1 MANRLQIIL
10 SALLLVSSVVSC
22 GPPSPV
28 PVASRPAKP
37 DPDAARRGH
46 ILLDAAN
53 CAECHTDGAHGGE
66 PLAGGKAIP
75 TAFGTFYSR
84 NITPDP
90 VHGIGAWTDAD
101 FLRALRDGI
110 SPDGAHYYPAFP
122 FTSFTLMT
130 DRDILDLRA
139 YLATLPPSTR
149 ANRAN
154 DVAFPFDMRL
164 MMVPWRWFNFE
175 RGPYIPDPTQSA
187 EWNRGA
193 YLANGVAHCGEC
205 HTPRDWLG
213 ALEQHRRFAGAK
225 IPGVSLPAPNISS
238 DPKDGIGAWNIDDVV
253 TLLTSGQTRDG
264 DVVSPPMADVVA
276 GTAKLSE
283 TDRHAIAVYV
293 KSVPPQ

>member
-1 MANRLQIIL
+1 
-10 SALLLVSSVVSC
+10 
-22 GPPSPV
+22 
-28 PVASRPAKP
+28 
-37 DPDAARRGH
+37 
-46 ILLDAAN
+46 
-53 CAECHTDGAHGGE
+53 
-66 PLAGGKAIP
+66 
-75 TAFGTFYSR
+75 
-84 NITPDP
+84 
-90 VHGIGAWTDAD
+90 
-101 FLRALRDGI
+101 
-110 SPDGAHYYPAFP
+110 
-122 FTSFTLMT
+122 MT

-149 ANRAN
+149 ANRLN

-164 MMVPWRWFNFE
+164 MMVPWRWFNFQ

-193 YLANGVAHCGEC
+193 YLANGVAHCGDC

-213 ALEQHRRFAGAK
+213 ALEQDRRFAGAK

-238 DPKDGIGAWNIDDVV
+238 DPKDGIGAWNVDDVV
-253 TLLTSGQTRDG
+253 TLLTSGRTRAG

-293 KSVPPQ
+293 KSVPPQQGSPN